1 MKRYLDDR
9 VLADLR
15 HKMVVL
21 TGPRQVGKTTLA
33 RQLMAQWEPAQYL
46 NWDVPGDR
54 AVLTRQSWAPSS
66 RLLVLDEIHK
76 MPGWKPWLKGVVDAA
91 PPGAPGSRRALL
103 VTGSARMDTF
113 RQAGESL
120 AGRYLALRLHP
131 ISVAEWCASTACTA
145 DAALEH
151 LMQRGGFPEPCLAPD
166 AEWAE
171 RWRAQYI
178 TDLVREDVL
187 EFSRLQEIG
196 TMRVFVELLR
206 ERVGSPLSLASIAR
220 DLAVAPGTLRRY
232 LDILQALFIVF
243 TVQPWHHNIAR
254 ALLQSPKV
262 YFYDNGL
269 VRGDEGLRL
278 ENAVAA
284 SLRKVTDFAID
295 TRGQRAGLHYVRTK
309 DGAELDF
316 ALSLDGQLTHLLECK
331 LSDDRPHR
339 ALVGFADR
347 FPQVSAV
354 QLVRHLRQAQQV
366 GRVQITA
373 TGPWLAS
380 LAA

>member
-1 MKRYLDDR
+1 MQRYLDDR

-33 RQLMAQWEPAQYL
+33 RQLMAHWKPAQYL
-46 NWDVPGDR
+46 NWDVPADR
-54 AVLTRQSWAPSS
+54 AVLIRQSWPPSS

-76 MPGWKPWLKGVVDAA
+76 MPGWKPWLKGVVDAE
-91 PPGAPGSRRALL
+91 PPGAPGSQRALL

-131 ISVAEWCASTACTA
+131 ISVAEWCTSTGCSA
-145 DAALEH
+145 DAALAH
-151 LMQRGGFPEPCLAPD
+151 LMQRGGFPEPCLASDPD
-166 AEWAE
+166 WAE

-187 EFSRLQEIG
+187 EFSRLQEVG
-196 TMRVFVELLR
+196 AMRVFVDLLR

-269 VRGDEGLRL
+269 VRGNEGLRL

-284 SLRKVTDFAID
+284 SLHKVADFAID

-309 DGAELDF
+309 DGAEVDF
-316 ALSLDGQLTHLLECK
+316 ALSLDGQLSHLIECK

-339 ALVGFADR
+339 ALTGFAER
-347 FPQVSAV
+347 FPQVQAV
-354 QLVRHLRQAQQV
+354 QLVRHLRQEQQV
-366 GRVQITA
+366 GRVQVTA
-373 TGPWLAS
+373 AAPWLAS

>member
-1 MKRYLDDR
+1 
-9 VLADLR
+9 
-15 HKMVVL
+15 
-21 TGPRQVGKTTLA
+21 
-33 RQLMAQWEPAQYL
+33 
-46 NWDVPGDR
+46 
-54 AVLTRQSWAPSS
+54 
-66 RLLVLDEIHK
+66 
-76 MPGWKPWLKGVVDAA
+76 
-91 PPGAPGSRRALL
+91 
-103 VTGSARMDTF
+103 
-113 RQAGESL
+113 
-120 AGRYLALRLHP
+120 
-131 ISVAEWCASTACTA
+131 
-145 DAALEH
+145 
-151 LMQRGGFPEPCLAPD
+151 MQRGGFPEPCLAPD
-166 AEWAE
+166 REWAE

-187 EFSRLQEIG
+187 EFSRLQEVG
-196 TMRVFVELLR
+196 AMRVFVDLLR

-243 TVQPWHHNIAR
+243 TIQPWHHNIAR

-269 VRGDEGLRL
+269 VRGNEGLRL

-284 SLRKVTDFAID
+284 SLHKVADFATD

-309 DGAELDF
+309 DGAEVDF
-316 ALSLDGQLTHLLECK
+316 ALSLDGQLSHLIECK

-339 ALVGFADR
+339 ALVGFAGR
-347 FPQVSAV
+347 FPQVQAV
-354 QLVRHLRQAQQV
+354 QLVRHLRQEQQV